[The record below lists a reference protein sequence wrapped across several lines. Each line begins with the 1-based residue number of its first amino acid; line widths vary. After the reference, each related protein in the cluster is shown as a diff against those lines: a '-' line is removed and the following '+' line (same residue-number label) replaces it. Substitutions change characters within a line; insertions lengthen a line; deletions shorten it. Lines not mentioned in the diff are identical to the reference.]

1 MNHRKQEHAH
11 FVPEC
16 KDYANGACRFEK
28 NGCWFRHCEVAH
40 AEMKPDELS
49 MMDRLFKM
57 MENFTERI
65 TNVENQ
71 L

>member
-1 MNHRKQEHAH
+1 ME
-11 FVPEC
+11 
-16 KDYANGACRFEK
+16 
-28 NGCWFRHCEVAH
+28 
-40 AEMKPDELS
+40 PDEPS